1 MGTSASSVVSCPACG
16 RRNRVPASATG
27 SPRCASCHRALAWSV
42 ESGDDDF
49 DAVAER
55 SPLPVLVDLWAP
67 WCGPCRMVSPAVEQI
82 GRDLAGSVKVVKVNV
97 DDAPRV
103 ASRFAAQSI
112 PTLLV
117 LDHGRVVDRQVGA
130 APLAVLRGWVDRALA
145 TTGRST
151 SGG

>member
-1 MGTSASSVVSCPACG
+1 M
-16 RRNRVPASATG
+16 
-27 SPRCASCHRALAWSV
+27 
-42 ESGDDDF
+42 
-49 DAVAER
+49 AER